1 MVRSAAALLAVLII
15 PNLALAQTPQGT
27 HTVVDD
33 DTLWDL
39 ATRYYSD
46 PYEWRTIW
54 DANRGVVEDPNWIY
68 PDEVLVIP
76 GLPGDRTS
84 PPSDD
89 GSMSTDPSTQTTD
102 TSAEPVPVDLIP
114 FGLRQARPVTEGA
127 RTIFYDNQAEQA
139 AIEIQAAMEYDY
151 VAVSRDATYSAP
163 WLIRA
168 GEVPTS
174 SGHIAG
180 RGTRGSRSETIRS
193 YEQIRVTMPAPA
205 RVGATL
211 QLFRVSRTIPGI
223 GQVVTPTGTATVQT
237 IGNGE
242 VVAVVTKEYDR
253 IMVGDLVRP
262 LPEYT
267 VQRGQE
273 AEAVSGGSEAMIMG
287 FAGNH
292 TITDV
297 GHIAFLDLGSDDGIA
312 VGDRFVLF
320 GRSVPT
326 DRDGLLQ
333 VVGVTE
339 NTASARVLMMADN
352 VFRQGVVVRLTGKM
366 R

>member
-15 PNLALAQTPQGT
+15 PTIALGQEPQGT
-27 HTVVDD
+27 HMVVDD

-76 GLPGDRTS
+76 GLPADRSTAPMNTGTTTAT
-84 PPSDD
+84 PPVN
-89 GSMSTDPSTQTTD
+89 TTAD
-102 TSAEPVPVDLIP
+102 PVPVDLIP

-127 RTIFYDNQAEQA
+127 RTIFYDDLAEQA
-139 AIEIQAAMEYDY
+139 AIQVQAAAQYDH

-163 WLIRA
+163 WLIGLDA
-168 GEVPTS
+168 TPNTV
-174 SGHIAG
+174 GHIAG

-193 YEQIRVTMPAPA
+193 YEQIRIAMPAPA

-211 QLFRVSRTIPGI
+211 QLFRVSHTIPTV
-223 GQVVTPTGTATVQT
+223 GQVVTPTGTATVQS

-253 IMVGDLVRP
+253 VMVGDLVGP
-262 LPEYT
+262 LPEYDIE
-267 VQRGQE
+267 RGQR
-273 AEAVSGGSEAMIMG
+273 AETVSGGSEAMIMG
-287 FAGNH
+287 FAGKH

-297 GHIAFLDLGSDDGIA
+297 GHIAFLDLGSDDGVA
-312 VGDRFVLF
+312 VGDQFVLY
-320 GRSVPT
+320 GRSVAT
-326 DRDGLLQ
+326 DRDGFMQ
-333 VVGVTE
+333 VVSVTE
-339 NTASARVLMMADN
+339 TSASARVLMMVDN
-352 VFRQGVVVRLTGKM
+352 VFRQGVVVRLAKKM

>member
-1 MVRSAAALLAVLII
+1 MVRSAAALLAVLIL
-15 PNLALAQTPQGT
+15 PTFALAQTPGGT
-27 HTVVDD
+27 HTVVDE

-84 PPSDD
+84 PPVDD
-89 GSMSTDPSTQTTD
+89 GSMVSNPPPSD

-139 AIEIQAAMEYDY
+139 AIEIQAAMQYDHI
-151 VAVSRDATYSAP
+151 AVSRDATYSAP
-163 WLIRA
+163 WLIRP
-168 GEVPTS
+168 GEAVST

-193 YEQIRVTMPAPA
+193 YEQIRIAMPAPA
-205 RVGATL
+205 RVGATV
-211 QLFRVSRTIPGI
+211 QLFRVERSIPGI
-223 GQVVTPTGTATVQT
+223 GRVVKPTGTATVQT

-253 IMVGDLVRP
+253 IMVGDLVGP
-262 LPEYT
+262 LPTYE
-267 VQRGQE
+267 VERGQ
-273 AEAVSGGSEAMIMG
+273 AAAPVSGGSEAMIMG

-312 VGDRFVLF
+312 VGDQFVLF

-326 DRDGLLQ
+326 NEDGLLQ

-339 NTASARVLMMADN
+339 TTASARVMMMTDN
-352 VFRQGVVVRLTGKM
+352 VFRQGVVVRLTKTM

>member
-1 MVRSAAALLAVLII
+1 MVRSATALLAVLII
-15 PNLALAQTPQGT
+15 PTFALGQEPQGT
-27 HTVVDD
+27 HVVVKD

-68 PDEVLVIP
+68 PDEVLTIP
-76 GLPGDRTS
+76 GLPADRSAAPTNAGPVTTR
-84 PPSDD
+84 PPA
-89 GSMSTDPSTQTTD
+89 TTNAD
-102 TSAEPVPVDLIP
+102 PVPVDLVP

-127 RTIFYDNQAEQA
+127 RTIFYDDQAEQA
-139 AIEIQAAMEYDY
+139 AIEIQAAMQYDH

-163 WLIRA
+163 WLI
-168 GEVPTS
+168 GLGTTPNST
-174 SGHIAG
+174 GHIAG
-180 RGTRGSRSETIRS
+180 RGTRGTRSETIRS
-193 YEQIRVTMPAPA
+193 YEQIRIAMPAPA

-211 QLFRVSRTIPGI
+211 QLYRVSHTIPTVGR
-223 GQVVTPTGTATVQT
+223 VVTPTGTATVQS

-242 VVAVVTKEYDR
+242 VIAVVTKEYHR
-253 IMVGDLVRP
+253 VMLGDLVGP

-267 VQRGQE
+267 IERGQR
-273 AEAVSGGSEAMIMG
+273 AEVVSGGSEAMIMG
-287 FAGNH
+287 FAGNQ

-297 GHIAFLDLGSDDGIA
+297 GQIAFLDLGSDDGIA
-312 VGDRFVLF
+312 VGDQFVLY
-320 GRSVPT
+320 GRSVGT
-326 DRDGLLQ
+326 DEDGLMQ

-339 NTASARVLMMADN
+339 TTASARVLMMVDD
-352 VFRQGVVVRLTGKM
+352 VFRQGVVVRLAKKM